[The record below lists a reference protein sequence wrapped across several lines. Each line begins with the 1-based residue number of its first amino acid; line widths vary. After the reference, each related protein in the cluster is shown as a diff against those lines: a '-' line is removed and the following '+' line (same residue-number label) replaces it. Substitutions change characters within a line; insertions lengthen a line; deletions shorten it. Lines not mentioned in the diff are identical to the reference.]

1 MHKLVIASHN
11 KDKLKEIKALLQ
23 DLPIEIC
30 SVDDVLPG
38 FDVIEDCETIFDN
51 AAKKALETS
60 MATGLP
66 ALADDTGLFIEAL
79 DNKPGVYAARFA
91 GEGCTYADNRHK
103 ALAMLQNIDNRK
115 AVFKTVIV
123 LAEPDGVVAYREG
136 SVEGIITTEERGD
149 RGFGYD
155 AVFEVNAMHKTYAE
169 MDDEEK
175 NTCSHRGLALKAI
188 LPFLKEYFTD
198 Y

>member
-1 MHKLVIASHN
+1 
-11 KDKLKEIKALLQ
+11 
-23 DLPIEIC
+23 
-30 SVDDVLPG
+30 
-38 FDVIEDCETIFDN
+38 
-51 AAKKALETS
+51 
-60 MATGLP
+60 
-66 ALADDTGLFIEAL
+66 
-79 DNKPGVYAARFA
+79 
-91 GEGCTYADNRHK
+91 
-103 ALAMLQNIDNRK
+103 MLQNIDNRK